1 MIKCLMAYGSSTKND
16 RGIGLNKNSTT
27 LENTQDKQMMNW
39 LLFIGII
46 LVGANLRAPLTSVGS
61 LISLIRDDLG
71 ISHAVAGTITTL
83 PLLAFAFLS
92 PFAPK
97 IAKRL
102 GMERTI
108 FLSLLVLLLGMVI
121 RSLFGTSFLFI
132 GTILIGLAIAI
143 GNVLMPGIIK
153 INFPF
158 KVGIVMGC
166 YAVGMNIFG
175 ALGSGLS
182 VPLSEIGQ
190 IGWKGS
196 LVFWA
201 VTACVA
207 IIVWL
212 PQLKK
217 REKLADVE
225 NVATQRRGSIWRSP
239 LAWYITLFMGLQ
251 SLIFYTLITWL
262 PEILQLHGYSPS
274 AGGWMLFL
282 MQFALIPIT
291 FIVPVVAEKMR
302 DQKILSGLTAIF
314 FIVGLLGI
322 FIGHSLFLPVAVIM
336 MGMASG
342 SAFSLCM
349 MFFSLRTNDGQQA
362 AEMSGM
368 AQSFGYLLAAVGPT
382 LFGALHDMSGGWQWP
397 LLMLIALAVVIF
409 FVAIAAGKDRVIE
422 EVNALH

>member
-1 MIKCLMAYGSSTKND
+1 M
-16 RGIGLNKNSTT
+16 NKNSAT
-27 LENTQDKQMMNW
+27 LENTQNKQMMNW

-97 IAKRL
+97 IARRL

-108 FLSLLVLLLGMVI
+108 FLSLIVLLLGMMM

-175 ALGSGLS
+175 ALASGLS
-182 VPLSEIGQ
+182 VPLSTIGAF
-190 IGWKGS
+190 GWKGS
-196 LVFWA
+196 LAFWA
-201 VTACVA
+201 ITACIA
-207 IIVWL
+207 IIVWI

-217 REKLADVE
+217 HEKLEEVGDVSSK
-225 NVATQRRGSIWRSP
+225 QGGSIWRSP

-274 AGGWMLFL
+274 SAGWMLFL

-302 DQKILSGLTAIF
+302 DQKVLSGVTAIF

-322 FIGHSLFLPVAVIM
+322 YIGNSLFLPVAVIM

-349 MFFSLRTNDGQQA
+349 MFFSLRTTDGQQA

-382 LFGALHDMSGGWQWP
+382 LFGALHDISGGWDLP
-397 LLMLIALAVVIF
+397 LIMLLVLAGIIF
-409 FVAIAAGKDRVIE
+409 IFAVAAGKDRVIE
-422 EVNALH
+422 EV

>member
-1 MIKCLMAYGSSTKND
+1 M
-16 RGIGLNKNSTT
+16 NKKSIT

-46 LVGANLRAPLTSVGS
+46 LVGSNLRAPLTSVGS

-71 ISHAVAGTITTL
+71 ISHTVAGTITTL

-97 IAKRL
+97 IAQKL

-108 FLSLLVLLLGMVI
+108 FLSLLVLLLGMVM
-121 RSLFGTSFLFI
+121 RSLFGTSFLFM

-153 INFPF
+153 INFPL

-175 ALGSGLS
+175 ALASGLS
-182 VPLSEIGQ
+182 VPLSTIGG

-196 LVFWA
+196 LAFWT
-201 VTACVA
+201 VTACIA
-207 IIVWL
+207 IVVWV

-217 REKLADVE
+217 HEKLEDVGE
-225 NVATQRRGSIWRSP
+225 VSSKKRGSIWRSP

-262 PEILQLHGYSPS
+262 PEILHLHGYSAS

-302 DQKILSGLTAIF
+302 DQKLLSGLTAMF

-322 FIGHSLFLPVAVIM
+322 FIGNSIFLPVAVIM

-349 MFFSLRTNDGQQA
+349 MFFSLRTTDGQQA

-368 AQSFGYLLAAVGPT
+368 AQSFGYLLAAIGPT
-382 LFGALHDMSGGWQWP
+382 LFGALHDISGGWKLP
-397 LLMLIALAVVIF
+397 LAMLIVLAVIIF
-409 FVAIAAGKDRVIE
+409 VVAVAAGKDRVIE
-422 EVNALH
+422 NHMEA